1 MPATVLPFRACRE
14 GVYVVLQAA
23 LPGQAPRNIGIYLAD
38 PAGGKPWIRMFP
50 VYDFAGSE
58 EAEVFELLEEDI
70 RSHAS
75 RMGAIAFLDGLEDT
89 LSSLLRISDRQTVPV
104 DSFAR
109 VLERLYSEH
118 VEPIAVGKYTTHLP
132 LYTLRA
138 AAGRLG
144 EDMESVE
151 EDWVP
156 APEGVRA
163 SRDLFVAHVVGRSME
178 PRIPDGSLNL
188 FRFHPV
194 GSRQE
199 KILLIERR
207 GVLDETA
214 RYTLKRYRSRKSEDE
229 RTGEW
234 AHESIRLEPLNPE
247 FEAWN
252 VEPNDFSVV
261 AEWLRVI
268 E

>member
-1 MPATVLPFRACRE
+1 MPASVIPFPTCR
-14 GVYVVLQAA
+14 GVYAVLQAA
-23 LPGQAPRNIGIYLAD
+23 LPGQPPRNIGIYLAD
-38 PAGGKPWIRMFP
+38 LAAGKPWIRMFP
-50 VYDFAGSE
+50 VYDFAGPD
-58 EAEVFELLEEDI
+58 EAEVLELLEEDI
-70 RSHAS
+70 RRHAS
-75 RMGAIAFLDGLEDT
+75 RMGAIAFLDWLEDT
-89 LSSLLRISDRQTVPV
+89 LSNLLRVSDRKTVPV

-109 VLERLYSEH
+109 VLEQLYSEH
-118 VEPIAVGKYTTHLP
+118 VEPVAVGKYTTHLP

-156 APEGVRA
+156 APDGVRPGP
-163 SRDLFVAHVVGRSME
+163 DLFVAHVVGRSME

-194 GSRQE
+194 GSRE
-199 KILLIERR
+199 GKILLIERR
-207 GVLDETA
+207 GVLGDTA
-214 RYTLKRYRSRKSEDE
+214 RYTVKRYRSQKTEDE

-234 AHESIRLEPLNPE
+234 AHKTIRLEPLNRE

-252 VEPNDFSVV
+252 VEPNDFSVI
-261 AEWLRVI
+261 AEWLLVI